1 MLQLIFSMPAHAA
14 MTPLSVQSLQV
25 GGVVVSVSG
34 GRVVLVAGL
43 WGGSP
48 CLGDEETPLVGL
60 ADITQRLPYC
70 LVCGHAPHNDQFIYS
85 RRVSLGV

>member
-25 GGVVVSVSG
+25 GGVVVSG

-48 CLGDEETPLVGL
+48 CLRDEEIPLVGL

-70 LVCGHAPHNDQFIYS
+70 LVCSHAPHDDQFIYS